1 MASVE
6 HSFNSRTP
14 ANLIPGATW
23 DEVHHL
29 ANITGIS
36 GILRMMGKPFEKTL
50 ARGCREAGAR
60 VAENVLLQNVNL
72 QGISSVV
79 PMKRVRSR
87 WRMAL
92 LSTEGVRRDWAG

>member
-36 GILRMMGKPFEKTL
+36 GILRMMGKLKEEITGEEYEPFRPGEAAGNTTNEAPTGRGGFQKT
-50 ARGCREAGAR
+50 
-60 VAENVLLQNVNL
+60 VWPLLQT
-72 QGISSVV
+72 
-79 PMKRVRSR
+79 SR
-87 WRMAL
+87 
-92 LSTEGVRRDWAG
+92 GF